1 METGIDPVNWLLEM
15 LKPLIL
21 GRVIPMS
28 NGRRPWNW
36 LSPTSNVFNEDGLKT
51 EGGIVPDNLFPATRK
66 FESLVNWPKESEI
79 IPPKLFSDTI
89 NHSRN
94 ERFPKE
100 GGILPVKLFL
110 LI

>member
-1 METGIDPVNWLLEM
+1 METGIDPVNWLLEI

-28 NGRRPWNW
+28 NGRCPWNW
-36 LSPTSNVFNEDGLKT
+36 LSPTSNVFNEDRLKT
-51 EGGIVPDNLFPATRK
+51 EGGIVPDNLFTTTRK
-66 FESLVNWPKESEI
+66 DIRLVNWPKESKI

-94 ERFPKE
+94 
-100 GGILPVKLFL
+100 
-110 LI
+110 

>member
-1 METGIDPVNWLLEM
+1 MKTGIDPVNWLLEI

-21 GRVIPMS
+21 VRVIPMS
-28 NGRRPWNW
+28 NGRRPWIW
-36 LSPTSNVFNEDGLKT
+36 LSPTSNVFNEDRLKT
-51 EGGIVPDNLFPATRK
+51 EGGIVLDNLFPATIK
-66 FESLVNWPKESEI
+66 FKSLVNWPKESKI
-79 IPPKLFSDTI
+79 ISPKFFSDTI

-110 LI
+110 RI